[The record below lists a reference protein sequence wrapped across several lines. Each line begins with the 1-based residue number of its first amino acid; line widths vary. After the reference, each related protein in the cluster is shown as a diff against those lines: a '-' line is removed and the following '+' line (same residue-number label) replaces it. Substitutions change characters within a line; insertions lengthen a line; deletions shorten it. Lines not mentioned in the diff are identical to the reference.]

1 MVKPP
6 NAYAA
11 EQRINAAAEKIMAL
25 DSDLRR
31 LSWTRIRE
39 IAVELAASDLPASE
53 RLEYAREL
61 DSIAATNLALIQRQQ
76 VLSAMEEGEGEDDPA
91 PDEHAAQQARVASAS
106 AAVLSQ
112 IQADIPAQ
120 AEPAGSA
127 QQMQGAA
134 RAVASAPV
142 GAAGGFQHPEFP
154 EVPDLAESDSSAGL
168 AQRVSRKLDSLMDAV
183 GLAQDD
189 GAAQSAGDAVP
200 IADADAGEA
209 PNLKAAAPAP
219 EGAEGETP
227 GEAANAATAEPA
239 EPVEDANYDAKGR
252 WRGDTAPMN
261 VVQMLNAEMVYQSDD
276 EDDKDRYAA
285 LAAQASLYDDPVA
298 VILPSADELEGR
310 TPVPP
315 TPDAAAK
322 PGVQDG
328 SEQKADRLPHN
339 RREDDAE
346 PAEKTKHKR
355 HGRRPRAEKR
365 VDEPADSTV
374 QADAARAD
382 VSQVDVPQVDAP
394 AAFEKEAGAPAAP
407 GKRSDAKLDEIDR
420 LQVPEVK
427 APGAP
432 GAGGTKPADPKPAE
446 GEPSISVGFSSH
458 SRAERAI
465 LAERERKEAAKREKK
480 DARKHRFSKI
490 FGRRDQGPDDLVVI
504 PRGKAKEAPDDL
516 FVSDRHRAAA
526 EKRQEPAK
534 HPEHP
539 ERSESAKHPGHE
551 KHSHAPSHA
560 KAGDDTTES
569 ADANDAEG
577 HKAGSAE
584 GARKESTARGAAG
597 RVHSAFDQR
606 EYVDGDQ
613 LDRQVAPAT
622 FELFH
627 TSRDGRVSFFRDAEG
642 RITAVNSARLI

>member
-112 IQADIPAQ
+112 IQAEPEPGGKAQ
-120 AEPAGSA
+120 QAHGSA
-127 QQMQGAA
+127 
-134 RAVASAPV
+134 RVVSSAPV
-142 GAAGGFQHPEFP
+142 GAAGGFSHPEFP

-183 GLAQDD
+183 GLASDD
-189 GAAQSAGDAVP
+189 ETERRATDAVP
-200 IADADAGEA
+200 IADAGEA
-209 PNLKAAAPAP
+209 PDLKTAVDAAEPPEGDASEEPASAEPAAP
-219 EGAEGETP
+219 
-227 GEAANAATAEPA
+227 AEPA
-239 EPVEDANYDAKGR
+239 ENDDYDAKGR
-252 WRGDTAPMN
+252 WRGNTAPVN
-261 VVQMLNAEMVYQSDD
+261 IVQMLNAEMVYQSED

-285 LAAQASLYDDPVA
+285 AAAQASLYDDPVA

-310 TPVPP
+310 LPASSSAKKAEEP
-315 TPDAAAK
+315 AAQ
-322 PGVQDG
+322 GE
-328 SEQKADRLPHN
+328 SESVEK
-339 RREDDAE
+339 AE
-346 PAEKTKHKR
+346 PAREDRHESAAAALDSPAKETDGRPAFKKDEKAHAAHSDHAHAKR
-355 HGRRPRAEKR
+355 
-365 VDEPADSTV
+365 D
-374 QADAARAD
+374 D
-382 VSQVDVPQVDAP
+382 V
-394 AAFEKEAGAPAAP
+394 
-407 GKRSDAKLDEIDR
+407 DR
-420 LQVPEVK
+420 LQIPEVK

-446 GEPSISVGFSSH
+446 GEPSVSVGFSSH

-490 FGRRDQGPDDLVVI
+490 FGRKDQDKDDLVI
-504 PRGKAKEAPDDL
+504 PRGKAQEAPDDL

-526 EKRQEPAK
+526 EKKRQETPK
-534 HPEHP
+534 RKGQ
-539 ERSESAKHPGHE
+539 ERRSHTPGH
-551 KHSHAPSHA
+551 A
-560 KAGDDTTES
+560 KS
-569 ADANDAEG
+569 ANDSTDSDKSNDTEG
-577 HKAGSAE
+577 HKGGPSG
-584 GARKESTARGAAG
+584 GATGGGAAHG
-597 RVHSAFDQR
+597 KSGQARSSSDQR
-606 EYVDGDQ
+606 KYAVGDQ
-613 LDRQVAPAT
+613 LDRHVAPAT
-622 FELFH
+622 FKLFH
-627 TSRDGRVSFFRDAEG
+627 TSRDGRVSFFCDAEG
-642 RITAVNSARLI
+642 RITAVNTARLV